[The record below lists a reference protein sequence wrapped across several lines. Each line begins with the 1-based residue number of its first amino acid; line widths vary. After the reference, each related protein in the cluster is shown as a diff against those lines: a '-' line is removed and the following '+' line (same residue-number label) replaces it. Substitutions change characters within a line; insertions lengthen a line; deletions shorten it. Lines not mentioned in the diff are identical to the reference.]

1 MRRLLIIDD
10 QTEFAAYVRDVAE
23 MLGYDVAPAHS
34 VRDARPVFET
44 FRPDV
49 IMLDM
54 VMPEEDGLTF
64 LEWMRDQSLRPRV
77 VVISGFHQMY
87 TSLACKFC
95 DVYELGPVQVLAK
108 PISLKDLRAAL
119 EVAAQAA

>member
-10 QTEFAAYVRDVAE
+10 QREFAAYIRDVAE
-23 MLGYDVAPAHS
+23 MQGYDVASAHS
-34 VRDARPVFET
+34 VREARPVFET
-44 FRPDV
+44 FQPDV

-54 VMPEEDGLTF
+54 VMPEEDGLRF

-77 VVISGFHQMY
+77 MVMSGFHQMY

-95 DVYELGPVQVLAK
+95 DAYGLGPVQVLAK
-108 PISLKDLRAAL
+108 PIALGDLRAAL
-119 EVAAQAA
+119 QVAAQAA